1 MPMENQLAHAI
12 TQTEYDSSYD
22 KAAKKLLANKQI
34 LAQIMKN
41 CVNEYSAC
49 SVDEIAEKYIEG
61 TPEVGTVGVHVD
73 DTNRPKKTAGVITG
87 SNNEDSTLTEGTIN
101 YDVRFD
107 AIAPASEGSTAQK
120 DVIRLI
126 INVEAQT
133 AFNPGYPLTKRAIYY
148 CSRMISAQHGP
159 IFTNSEYGK
168 IRKVY
173 SIWVCTHPTKE
184 FQNTLIRYSI
194 RPEQLIGNAVEKS
207 ENYDLMSVV
216 TICLGEPGTE
226 NYTGIVK
233 FMDVLLSSSRA
244 ATEKKKILEEKGIHQ
259 IVKENEEQTLALK
272 TELNE
277 NPEYSLVVDPT
288 DKYSMSE
295 TQKAFIKN
303 YVNFKSIPMAAE
315 LTGIDLDTAKSY
327 FVAWSSQQEI
337 RRINKAMYQRQF
349 SHELLTIDEL
359 GGYLSSLITD
369 EDVPLA
375 DRVKTMDKVRIAQ
388 MLIDLQLYKNQAIN
402 NPAEL
407 MNIDLEGEIKELSVQ
422 SIKMLLYQK
431 KSKKENRKDIIDVSA
446 NDLLPEEEAFLKT
459 LPADELLKLIDETSK
474 GGNDNGKK

>member
-73 DTNRPKKTAGVITG
+73 DTNRPKKTSDVIAG

-107 AIAPASEGSTAQK
+107 AIAPASEGSTARK

-184 FQNTLIRYSI
+184 FQNTLVRYSI

-244 ATEKKKILEEKGIHQ
+244 ATEKKKILEEEFGVTMNEDLEREVLVMCNLSQGVKAEGREEGISIGEMRMLVQ
-259 IVKENEEQTLALK
+259 LVRDGDLK
-272 TELNE
+272 MER
-277 NPEYSLVVDPT
+277 
-288 DKYSMSE
+288 
-295 TQKAFIKN
+295 
-303 YVNFKSIPMAAE
+303 AAE
-315 LTGIDLDTAKSY
+315 KAKMT
-327 FVAWSSQQEI
+327 VE
-337 RRINKAMYQRQF
+337 QF
-349 SHELLTIDEL
+349 KKVMENT
-359 GGYLSSLITD
+359 
-369 EDVPLA
+369 PL
-375 DRVKTMDKVRIAQ
+375 
-388 MLIDLQLYKNQAIN
+388 QA
-402 NPAEL
+402 
-407 MNIDLEGEIKELSVQ
+407 V
-422 SIKMLLYQK
+422 
-431 KSKKENRKDIIDVSA
+431 
-446 NDLLPEEEAFLKT
+446 
-459 LPADELLKLIDETSK
+459 
-474 GGNDNGKK
+474 

>member
-1 MPMENQLAHAI
+1 
-12 TQTEYDSSYD
+12 
-22 KAAKKLLANKQI
+22 
-34 LAQIMKN
+34 MKG
-41 CVNEYSAC
+41 CVDEYSEC

-73 DTNRPKKTAGVITG
+73 DTNRLPRTPEVITG
-87 SNNEDSTLTEGTIN
+87 SNNEDSTLTEGTVH

-107 AIAPASEGSTAQK
+107 AIAPTSAHDAASQ

-159 IFTNSEYGK
+159 VFTNSEYGK

-244 ATEKKKILEEKGIHQ
+244 ATEKKKILEEEFG
-259 IVKENEEQTLALK
+259 VAMNEELEREVLVMCNLSQGVKAEGISIGEMRMLVQLVRDGDLK
-272 TELNE
+272 IER
-277 NPEYSLVVDPT
+277 
-288 DKYSMSE
+288 
-295 TQKAFIKN
+295 
-303 YVNFKSIPMAAE
+303 AAE
-315 LTGIDLDTAKSY
+315 
-327 FVAWSSQQEI
+327 
-337 RRINKAMYQRQF
+337 KANMTVEQF
-349 SHELLTIDEL
+349 KKVMENT
-359 GGYLSSLITD
+359 
-369 EDVPLA
+369 PL
-375 DRVKTMDKVRIAQ
+375 
-388 MLIDLQLYKNQAIN
+388 QA
-402 NPAEL
+402 
-407 MNIDLEGEIKELSVQ
+407 V
-422 SIKMLLYQK
+422 
-431 KSKKENRKDIIDVSA
+431 
-446 NDLLPEEEAFLKT
+446 
-459 LPADELLKLIDETSK
+459 
-474 GGNDNGKK
+474 

>member
-73 DTNRPKKTAGVITG
+73 DTNRPKKTSDVIVG
-87 SNNEDSTLTEGTIN
+87 SNNED
-101 YDVRFD
+101 
-107 AIAPASEGSTAQK
+107 STAQK

-173 SIWVCTHPTKE
+173 SIWVCTHPTRE

-244 ATEKKKILEEKGIHQ
+244 ATEKKKILEEEFG
-259 IVKENEEQTLALK
+259 VAMNEELEREVLVMCNLSQGVKAEGINIGEMRMLVQLVRDGDLK
-272 TELNE
+272 IER
-277 NPEYSLVVDPT
+277 
-288 DKYSMSE
+288 
-295 TQKAFIKN
+295 
-303 YVNFKSIPMAAE
+303 AAE
-315 LTGIDLDTAKSY
+315 KAKMT
-327 FVAWSSQQEI
+327 VE
-337 RRINKAMYQRQF
+337 QF
-349 SHELLTIDEL
+349 KKVMENT
-359 GGYLSSLITD
+359 
-369 EDVPLA
+369 PL
-375 DRVKTMDKVRIAQ
+375 
-388 MLIDLQLYKNQAIN
+388 QA
-402 NPAEL
+402 
-407 MNIDLEGEIKELSVQ
+407 V
-422 SIKMLLYQK
+422 
-431 KSKKENRKDIIDVSA
+431 
-446 NDLLPEEEAFLKT
+446 
-459 LPADELLKLIDETSK
+459 
-474 GGNDNGKK
+474 

>member
-12 TQTEYDSSYD
+12 TQTEYDLSYD

-73 DTNRPKKTAGVITG
+73 DTNRPKKTSDVIAG

-107 AIAPASEGSTAQK
+107 AIAPASEGSAEQK

-216 TICLGEPGTE
+216 TICLGESGTE

-244 ATEKKKILEEKGIHQ
+244 ATEKILEEEFGVAMNEELEREVLVMCNLSQGVKAEGISIGEMRMLVKQVRKGRVTIEEAVEDAGMTVEEFKKILE
-259 IVKENEEQTLALK
+259 NT
-272 TELNE
+272 
-277 NPEYSLVVDPT
+277 
-288 DKYSMSE
+288 
-295 TQKAFIKN
+295 
-303 YVNFKSIPMAAE
+303 
-315 LTGIDLDTAKSY
+315 
-327 FVAWSSQQEI
+327 
-337 RRINKAMYQRQF
+337 
-349 SHELLTIDEL
+349 
-359 GGYLSSLITD
+359 
-369 EDVPLA
+369 PL
-375 DRVKTMDKVRIAQ
+375 
-388 MLIDLQLYKNQAIN
+388 QA
-402 NPAEL
+402 
-407 MNIDLEGEIKELSVQ
+407 V
-422 SIKMLLYQK
+422 
-431 KSKKENRKDIIDVSA
+431 
-446 NDLLPEEEAFLKT
+446 
-459 LPADELLKLIDETSK
+459 
-474 GGNDNGKK
+474 